1 MSSLSPRLDIKQSY
15 DTELLR
21 VVIELFD
28 EFPTIPMIRVI
39 RALKHARA
47 TLPVNSN
54 GLASPSAVGVAARQA
69 LLDRLPLSAEV
80 PIRLGYPSTPPP

>member
-1 MSSLSPRLDIKQSY
+1 MSSLYPRQAINRSY
-15 DTELLR
+15 DTELLG
-21 VVIELFD
+21 VVIKLVD
-28 EFPTIPMIRVI
+28 EFPTIPMIRVV

-47 TLPVNSN
+47 TLQVNSN
-54 GLASPSAVGVAARQA
+54 GLASPSAVGAAARQA

>member
-1 MSSLSPRLDIKQSY
+1 MSSLVPRQDIKRSY

-21 VVIELFD
+21 VVIQLFD

-47 TLPVNSN
+47 TLQVNSN
-54 GLASPSAVGVAARQA
+54 GLASPSAVGAAARQV
-69 LLDRLPLSAEV
+69 LRDRVALSAGV
-80 PIRLGYPSTPPP
+80 PIRLG